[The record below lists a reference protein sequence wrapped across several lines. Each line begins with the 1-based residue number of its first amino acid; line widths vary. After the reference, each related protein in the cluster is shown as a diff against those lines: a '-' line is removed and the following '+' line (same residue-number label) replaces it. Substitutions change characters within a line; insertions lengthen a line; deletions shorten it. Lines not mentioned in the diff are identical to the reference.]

1 MHRFFLSWDKPACC
15 AVAER
20 LLAVEMDF
28 YKHAVLVPTRES
40 GRQLREFLTASC
52 PEKAVFP
59 PHVLPAD
66 QFIQPEEEEDEATRL
81 EELAAWMQSLGDA
94 PHRLY
99 PRLFPKRMPDDFS
112 SLLDMAAALQT
123 LSHSMLNHG
132 VTCGQAADACSGMDE
147 RWPDLSRLFS
157 RCGGHLDGWQLR
169 NRTESLL
176 HAAAPSHLAST
187 LLETGG
193 QIIVACVPDIPRP
206 LKHALRHA
214 EEQGIPVQIW
224 VHAPEEERD
233 TFDDW
238 GCPRPEIW
246 AERAIPVREEQIR
259 VTPGPGRL
267 AAETCRIIAQTAE
280 SGKTDVALGV
290 CDPDMNVA
298 LDARLRSYG
307 WGLYNPEGRPFAG
320 TGIMD
325 LLRHLLLAVEE
336 NGKARPVFNLMRS
349 SLLCASLGIRDQQYC
364 CASLDRVRQKF
375 LPETEEYLLK
385 RLRTDHPG
393 AIPSVCKIL
402 EWRDRMKEPR
412 QLGER
417 LLAWY
422 PALAAAYG
430 ADTEAAETFHS
441 CISGLARLQK
451 KSGLFSAPAMA
462 LQLLMRC
469 LHAARVK
476 NGRKEHAVLDAL
488 GWMELHF
495 RPEKNLIV
503 TGLNEGIVPEGGM
516 ADQFMPEP
524 LRESLG
530 MDSFSRKKA
539 RDSFLLTALIHS
551 REREGSLFFVLSRT
565 SSRNDPLTPSSLLMR
580 CADEELPRR
589 VELLFRECSAP
600 EPPLPYRRGGWHIQ
614 PAEGWKTATDITAMA
629 PGYRNPWKER
639 EKAFSPTTLKNFLA
653 CPMRFW
659 VREAL
664 HLNEDEFQPDKED
677 MAANELGT
685 MLHDVLEQFC
695 RLHPSLE
702 DGMTTASLQR
712 EIGEILD
719 ETFTRQYGSRPLM
732 PLLLQKRSMEQRLN
746 VYAEQHLEDLR
757 NGWTCIAFE
766 QSVENWRLGD
776 FSLRFRIDRIDRH
789 ADGSL
794 RVIDYKTGKTD
805 SCEKKHLGTMKRP
818 DALPLLSPALHP
830 YTRRQKNGK
839 AVHFRWKDLQLPLYV
854 LWAMEE
860 YCGRPTAAY
869 YALPANPLDIGIS
882 AWDTLHDPQPGCD
895 ICALESARSWIL
907 ELMRLIREGRGLIT
921 AEELGWDTP
930 SYDVFKDL
938 VSSSHETLQD
948 LLGLNITPHLPF

>member
-1 MHRFFLSWDKPACC
+1 
-15 AVAER
+15 
-20 LLAVEMDF
+20 
-28 YKHAVLVPTRES
+28 
-40 GRQLREFLTASC
+40 
-52 PEKAVFP
+52 
-59 PHVLPAD
+59 
-66 QFIQPEEEEDEATRL
+66 
-81 EELAAWMQSLGDA
+81 
-94 PHRLY
+94 
-99 PRLFPKRMPDDFS
+99 
-112 SLLDMAAALQT
+112 
-123 LSHSMLNHG
+123 
-132 VTCGQAADACSGMDE
+132 
-147 RWPDLSRLFS
+147 
-157 RCGGHLDGWQLR
+157 
-169 NRTESLL
+169 
-176 HAAAPSHLAST
+176 
-187 LLETGG
+187 
-193 QIIVACVPDIPRP
+193 
-206 LKHALRHA
+206 
-214 EEQGIPVQIW
+214 
-224 VHAPEEERD
+224 
-233 TFDDW
+233 
-238 GCPRPEIW
+238 
-246 AERAIPVREEQIR
+246 
-259 VTPGPGRL
+259 
-267 AAETCRIIAQTAE
+267 
-280 SGKTDVALGV
+280 
-290 CDPDMNVA
+290 
-298 LDARLRSYG
+298 
-307 WGLYNPEGRPFAG
+307 
-320 TGIMD
+320 
-325 LLRHLLLAVEE
+325 
-336 NGKARPVFNLMRS
+336 
-349 SLLCASLGIRDQQYC
+349 
-364 CASLDRVRQKF
+364 
-375 LPETEEYLLK
+375 
-385 RLRTDHPG
+385 
-393 AIPSVCKIL
+393 
-402 EWRDRMKEPR
+402 
-412 QLGER
+412 
-417 LLAWY
+417 
-422 PALAAAYG
+422 
-430 ADTEAAETFHS
+430 
-441 CISGLARLQK
+441 
-451 KSGLFSAPAMA
+451 
-462 LQLLMRC
+462 
-469 LHAARVK
+469 
-476 NGRKEHAVLDAL
+476 
-488 GWMELHF
+488 
-495 RPEKNLIV
+495 
-503 TGLNEGIVPEGGM
+503 
-516 ADQFMPEP
+516 
-524 LRESLG
+524 
-530 MDSFSRKKA
+530 
-539 RDSFLLTALIHS
+539 
-551 REREGSLFFVLSRT
+551 
-565 SSRNDPLTPSSLLMR
+565 
-580 CADEELPRR
+580 DEELPRR